1 MSTLPGWMIGL
12 VAAVF
17 PGFGAAP
24 ETGYNGYIE
33 ADYIYVAA
41 TSAGRLSEIAVREG
55 DKVAPG
61 QPLFRLDEG
70 TYAAALAAAM
80 AQVAAA
86 AANLDNLQTGA
97 RPEEIAVLRAALA
110 SAEAQRQLAASTLER
125 SERLIASGS
134 ATVAQLDAQRAAL
147 AAAKAQVA
155 QAEAQ
160 LAVAELPA
168 RPAQRAAAEAALRAA
183 EAEAERARAALAE
196 RVVAAPAAGRVEKLY
211 FDPGEVAGV
220 GAPVLSILP
229 EGPLTVLFFVPE
241 SDRPKLAPG
250 ATFLLSCDT
259 CPPGLTATLTRL
271 AASPQYT
278 PPVIYSRDER
288 TRLVYRAEAA
298 LAAGSGLM
306 PGQPVTLR
314 PWP

>member
-1 MSTLPGWMIGL
+1 MSTLPGFIVGL
-12 VAAVF
+12 VALVF

-24 ETGYNGYIE
+24 DAGYNGYIE
-33 ADYIYVAA
+33 AKYLYVAA
-41 TSAGRLSEIAVREG
+41 TSAGRLSEITVAEG
-55 DKVAPG
+55 ATVAPG
-61 QPLFRLDEG
+61 QPLFRLDDS
-70 TYAAALAAAM
+70 AQASALAAAQ

-110 SAEAQRQLAASTLER
+110 SAEAQQQLAASTLER
-125 SERLIASGS
+125 SERLIASGT

-147 AAAKAQVA
+147 AAATAQVA

-168 RPAQRAAAEAALRAA
+168 RPAQRAAAEAALTAA
-183 EAEAERARAALAE
+183 GAEAERARIALAD
-196 RVVAAPAAGRVEKLY
+196 RVVAAPAAGRVDKLY
-211 FDPGEVAGV
+211 FEPGEVAGI

-229 EGPLTVLFFVPE
+229 EGPMTVLFFVPE
-241 SDRPKLAPG
+241 SDRPTLQTG
-250 ATFLLSCDT
+250 ASFLLSCDT
-259 CPPGLTATLTRL
+259 CPPGLTATLIRL
-271 AASPQYT
+271 ADSPQYT

-288 TRLVYRAEAA
+288 TRLVYRAEAS
-298 LAAGSGLM
+298 LAAGSGLL
-306 PGQPVTLR
+306 PGQPVTLT

>member
-1 MSTLPGWMIGL
+1 MSAMPGFIIGL
-12 VAAVF
+12 VALVF
-17 PGFGAAP
+17 PGFGAPDA
-24 ETGYNGYIE
+24 TGYNGYIE
-33 ADYIYVAA
+33 ADYLYVAA
-41 TSAGRLSEIAVREG
+41 TSAGRLSEIAVAEG
-55 DKVAPG
+55 DAVTAG
-61 QPLFRLDEG
+61 QPLFRLDDSAQ
-70 TYAAALAAAM
+70 AAALSAAL

-97 RPEEIAVLRAALA
+97 RPEEIAVLRAARA
-110 SAEAQRQLAASTLER
+110 SAEAQRQLAASTLDR

-134 ATVAQLDAQRAAL
+134 ATAAQLDAQRAAL
-147 AAAKAQVA
+147 AAATAQVA

-168 RPAQRAAAEAALRAA
+168 RPAQRAAAEAALEAAQA
-183 EAEAERARAALAE
+183 EADRARTALAD
-196 RVVAAPAAGRVEKLY
+196 RAVAAPVSGRVEKLY

-229 EGPLTVLFFVPE
+229 EGPMTVLFFVPE
-241 SDRPKLAPG
+241 TDRPRLAPG
-250 ATFLLSCDT
+250 ASFLLSCDT

-271 AASPQYT
+271 ASSPQYT

-306 PGQPVTLR
+306 PGQPVTLT

>member
-1 MSTLPGWMIGL
+1 MSTLPGFFIGL
-12 VAAVF
+12 VALVF

-24 ETGYNGYIE
+24 ATGYNGYVE
-33 ADYIYVAA
+33 AEYLYVAA
-41 TSAGRLSEIAVREG
+41 TSAGRLAEITVAEG
-55 DKVAPG
+55 APVAAG
-61 QPLFRLDEG
+61 QPLFRLD
-70 TYAAALAAAM
+70 ASAQQAVLAAAE
-80 AQVAAA
+80 AQVANA

-110 SAEAQRQLAASTLER
+110 NAEAQRDLAQSTLER
-125 SERLIASGS
+125 SERLIASGT

-147 AAAKAQVA
+147 AAANAVVA
-155 QAEAQ
+155 QAVAQ

-168 RPAQRAAAEAALRAA
+168 RPAQRAAAEAAQRAA
-183 EAEAERARAALAE
+183 EAEAERARTALAE
-196 RVVAAPAAGRVEKLY
+196 RVVAAPAAGTVERL
-211 FDPGEVAGV
+211 FFEPGEVAGV

-241 SDRPKLAPG
+241 ADRPTLAPG
-250 ATFLLSCDT
+250 ASFLLSCDT
-259 CPPGLTATLTRL
+259 CPPGLTVSLTRL

-288 TRLVYRAEAA
+288 TRLVYRAEAS
-298 LAAGSGLM
+298 LAAGSGLL
-306 PGQPVTLR
+306 PGQPVTLT

>member
-1 MSTLPGWMIGL
+1 
-12 VAAVF
+12 
-17 PGFGAAP
+17 
-24 ETGYNGYIE
+24 
-33 ADYIYVAA
+33 
-41 TSAGRLSEIAVREG
+41 
-55 DKVAPG
+55 
-61 QPLFRLDEG
+61 
-70 TYAAALAAAM
+70 
-80 AQVAAA
+80 
-86 AANLDNLQTGA
+86 
-97 RPEEIAVLRAALA
+97 
-110 SAEAQRQLAASTLER
+110 
-125 SERLIASGS
+125 
-134 ATVAQLDAQRAAL
+134 
-147 AAAKAQVA
+147 VA

-183 EAEAERARAALAE
+183 EAEAERARTALAE